1 MLLLNFLALPIL
13 DALDRIEAWSES
25 AILDNEDSPSITALG
40 LILALLFG
48 LWRRY
53 ALSLFRIGGDAHEP
67 RQAGR
72 AGRRGPCGDRRDTA
86 EYRFDIQGRLVDI
99 PRGAER
105 LLGSDR
111 ESVIGSLF
119 SRFLLEKDVP
129 PVIEGFIRVLR
140 GESVAG
146 LRVLLRRAD
155 GSLVPAQIDL
165 HPVVRAGAIQ
175 QVRGVLRTQPG
186 RTSPVR
192 RDAVR
197 QGSCVYVFRK
207 GAMLYVDPRFAES
220 SGYGREELSSLD
232 PMQIIHPAD
241 RSRVRRNN
249 IGLLKGEP
257 GSSCDF
263 RIVTR
268 DGRVRWVRTRV
279 RPVTYRGEK
288 ALLGTLVFMPAREQP
303 SQSRGGAG
311 EHRAASARC
320 GFSASA

>member
-1 MLLLNFLALPIL
+1 MVLLNLLALQIL
-13 DALDRIEAWSES
+13 DALARVEAWSE
-25 AILDNEDSPSITALG
+25 AAVLDNEDSPSITALG
-40 LILALLFG
+40 LLLALLFG

-53 ALSLFRIGGDAHEP
+53 ALSLFRIGGDDREP
-67 RQAGR
+67 RQAGL

-86 EYRFDIQGRLVDI
+86 EYRFDLQGRLVDI

-119 SRFLLEKDVP
+119 SRFLLERDVP

-155 GSLVPAQIDL
+155 GSLVPAQVDL
-165 HPVVRAGAIQ
+165 HPVVRGGTIE
-175 QVRGVLRTQPG
+175 QVRGVLRTSAG
-186 RTSPVR
+186 RTSFVQG
-192 RDAVR
+192 DTVR

-207 GAMLYVDPRFAES
+207 GAMLYVNPRFAES
-220 SGYGREELSSLD
+220 CGYGRDELSSVD

-249 IGLLKGEP
+249 IDLLKGEP

-263 RIVTR
+263 RIITR
-268 DGRVRWVRTRV
+268 DGRVRWVRARV

-288 ALLGTLVFMPAREQP
+288 ALLGNLVVMPAREQP
-303 SQSRGGAG
+303 TRSREGAG
-311 EHRAASARC
+311 DHRASSARC